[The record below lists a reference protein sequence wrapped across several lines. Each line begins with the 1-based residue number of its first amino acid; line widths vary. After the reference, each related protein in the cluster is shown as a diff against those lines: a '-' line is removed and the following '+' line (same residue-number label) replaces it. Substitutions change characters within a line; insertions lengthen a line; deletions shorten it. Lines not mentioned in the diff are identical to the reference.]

1 MEMYFG
7 VRDGQKVGQPR
18 AIKFSAIC
26 LAVTTSDSA
35 DSAEYHRIRMTHLRS
50 KHSLV
55 YLVA

>member
-7 VRDGQKVGQPR
+7 VRDGQKVDQPR

-35 DSAEYHRIRMTHLRS
+35 DSAEYHRMTHLRS